1 MMLGTRMAATDL
13 SLVSNHSRDVE
24 RIINIVCAR
33 MITTQE
39 LRAGVAF
46 ACAAQNAALRSAMQ
60 FSADEDFAK
69 ELDVQDPLRSFRE
82 RFHLPSGKNGK
93 PLIYF
98 AGNSLGLMPKSAKE
112 IVEQEL
118 HDWATLGVAAHLEGK
133 TPWYSYHETLRDPA
147 ARLVGAKTNE
157 VICMNSLTVNLHLM
171 MATFYRPTKSRF
183 KILMEDPA
191 FPSDTYAIKTQIV
204 HHGLNPKDALML
216 ASPRKGELT
225 AQTEDVLDLINKHA
239 KELAVVLIGGVNFF
253 TGQLFDIPT
262 ITAAAQKHGITVGV
276 DLAHAIGNVPL
287 SLHDW
292 NVDFAVWCSY
302 KYLNAGPGAV
312 AGAFVHERHATN
324 TDLPR
329 LAGWF
334 GNDPN
339 TRFRMQLEPEFI
351 PVPSADGW
359 QVSNPPILAMAPLRA
374 SLAIFDE
381 AGGMKSL
388 REKSIRLTNYLQ
400 FLLESG
406 LDGQVKK
413 ALTIITPRK
422 ENERGC
428 QLSILVHEHGK
439 EVFGKLEAAGVTCDF
454 REPNVIRVAPTPL
467 YNTFHEVWRF
477 THILADRQ

>member
-1 MMLGTRMAATDL
+1 MK
-13 SLVSNHSRDVE
+13 
-24 RIINIVCAR
+24 
-33 MITTQE
+33 
-39 LRAGVAF
+39 
-46 ACAAQNAALRSAMQ
+46 
-60 FSADEDFAK
+60 FSTDEDFALQ
-69 ELDVQDPLRSFRE
+69 LDAEDPLRHFRE
-82 RFHLPSGKNGK
+82 IFHLPLGKDGK
-93 PLIYF
+93 PVIYF
-98 AGNSLGLMPKSAKE
+98 AGNSLGLMPKSARQ
-112 IVEQEL
+112 IVEEEL
-118 HDWATLGVAAHLEGK
+118 DNWATLGVDAHHATG
-133 TPWYSYHETLRDPA
+133 TPWYSYHEALREPT
-147 ARLVGAKTNE
+147 ARLVGAKPLE

-191 FPSDTYAIKTQIV
+191 FPSDTYAIKTQIA
-204 HHGLNPKDALML
+204 HHGLDPKDALIL
-216 ASPRKGELT
+216 ARPRKGEFT
-225 AQTEDVLDLINKHA
+225 IGTEDIVDLINKHA
-239 KELAVVLIGGVNFF
+239 DQLAVVVFGGINFF
-253 TGQLFDIPT
+253 TGQLFDIEK
-262 ITAAAQKHGITVGV
+262 ITAAAQNRGV
-276 DLAHAIGNVPL
+276 VAGFDLAHAIGNAPL

-324 TDLPR
+324 TSLPR

-339 TRFRMQLEPEFI
+339 TRFRMHLEPEFI

-381 AGGMKSL
+381 TGGMERL

-400 FLLESG
+400 FLLESRPDRQSAPDSR
-406 LDGQVKK
+406 LKK
-413 ALTIITPRK
+413 EYTVITPRD

-428 QLSILVHEHGK
+428 QVSILVHEHGK
-439 EVFGKLEAAGVTCDF
+439 DVFGKLEAAGVTCDF

-477 THILADRQ
+477 AKILTQQ

>member
-1 MMLGTRMAATDL
+1 MSSAIIARFD
-13 SLVSNHSRDVE
+13 
-24 RIINIVCAR
+24 RIGDCMR
-33 MITTQE
+33 
-39 LRAGVAF
+39 G
-46 ACAAQNAALRSAMQ
+46 ACAVQDGALRSVMQ

-69 ELDVQDPLRSFRE
+69 QLDVQDPFRSFRE
-82 RFHLPSGKNGK
+82 QFHLPLGKNGK

-98 AGNSLGLMPKSAKE
+98 AGNSLGLMPKSAKQ

-118 HDWATLGVAAHLEGK
+118 HDWATLGVNAHLDAK
-133 TPWYSYHETLRDPA
+133 TPWYSYHETVRDSS
-147 ARLVGAKTNE
+147 ARLVGAKPNE

-171 MATFYRPTKSRF
+171 MATFYHPTKSRF

-204 HHGLNPKDALML
+204 HHGLNPKDSLLL
-216 ASPRKGELT
+216 ASPRQGEFIV
-225 AQTEDVLDLINKHA
+225 QTDAILDLIERHRD
-239 KELAVVLIGGVNFF
+239 ELAVVLIGGVNFF

-276 DLAHAIGNVPL
+276 DLAHTIGNVRL

-312 AGAFVHERHATN
+312 AGAFVHERHASN
-324 TDLPR
+324 TELPR

-334 GNDPN
+334 GNDPT
-339 TRFRMQLEPEFI
+339 TRFRMHLEPEFI

-374 SLAIFDE
+374 ALAIFDE
-381 AGGMKSL
+381 AGGMEPL
-388 REKSIRLTNYLQ
+388 REKSIRLTSYLQ
-400 FLLESG
+400 FLLESER
-406 LDGQVKK
+406 DKRSKQRYTV
-413 ALTIITPRK
+413 ITPR
-422 ENERGC
+422 EMNERGC
-428 QLSILVHEHGK
+428 QLSIQAHEYPQ
-439 EVFGKLEAAGVTCDF
+439 ELFNKLEAFGVICDF

-477 THILADRQ
+477 AKILTQ